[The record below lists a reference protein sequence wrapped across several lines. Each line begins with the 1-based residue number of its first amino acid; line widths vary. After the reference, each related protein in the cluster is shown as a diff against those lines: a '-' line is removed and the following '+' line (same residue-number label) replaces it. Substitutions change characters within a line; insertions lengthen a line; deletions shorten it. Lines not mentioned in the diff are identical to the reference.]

1 MQARTATSG
10 LVLERRVRHDPGVR
24 TRIVVL
30 VALAALLAAAAV
42 VAVAATS
49 ANGLPAYTNG
59 YQSWPRLNAKPI
71 RGGSSA
77 HRGVKNVYASRKRV
91 GKLFPNG
98 TVIVK
103 SIAQP
108 GDRAARPSQVAVMR
122 KVAGRWRWVEYE
134 LSGSRYTVLAQ
145 GALCVSCHVQARA
158 RDWVFTKR

>member
-1 MQARTATSG
+1 MM
-10 LVLERRVRHDPGVR
+10 RVVR
-24 TRIVVL
+24 ARIVVVAITAL
-30 VALAALLAAAAV
+30 VAAAGV

-59 YQSWPRLNAKPI
+59 YQSWPKLNAKPI

-77 HRGVKNVYASRKRV
+77 HSGVKNVYASKKRA

-103 SIAQP
+103 SIARP
-108 GDRAARPSQVAVMR
+108 GDRPARPFQVAVMR
-122 KVAGRWRWVEYE
+122 KVKGRWRWVEYQ

-145 GALCVSCHVQARA
+145 GALCVSCHMQARA
-158 RDWVFTKR
+158 NDWVFTKR